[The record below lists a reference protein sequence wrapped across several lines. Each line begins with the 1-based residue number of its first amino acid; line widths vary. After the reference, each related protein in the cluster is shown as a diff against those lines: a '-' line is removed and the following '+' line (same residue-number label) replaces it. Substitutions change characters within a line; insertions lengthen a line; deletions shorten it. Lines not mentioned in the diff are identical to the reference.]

1 MKNSIQCP
9 DLERLDVSFPLIS
22 ILPAS
27 APSKESL
34 INSSSAAAVAE
45 ALALCFVL
53 IASAAERSE
62 KE

>member
-1 MKNSIQCP
+1 MKNSIQCS
-9 DLERLDVSFPLIS
+9 DLGRLAVSFPSIA

-27 APSKESL
+27 APSKETL

-53 IASAAERSE
+53 SASAADKPE